1 MTTNDNDQALIDKL
15 GFDRLPTDIIE
26 KRVAD
31 LLDLRGKKAV
41 VTGAGGQGLGQACAN
56 RLAGCGAD
64 VAMIDINLEGAKQ
77 NAELVS
83 KRWGTKAIPLQA
95 DLSDWDAV
103 HRVMKE
109 SHDALGGIDIL
120 INNPV
125 MVVGGAF
132 EKHTKAEIDLTVL
145 GSLTMV
151 MYGCHAVLDYMLA
164 QGSGR
169 IVNIASVGGR
179 LAHPG
184 LAVYNACK
192 SGVIGLTRN
201 LAYEYSSRGIRVM
214 GVAPGIMINPSLKDI
229 VLNPNEKTKSGR
241 DSILTAIENVH
252 VGRVSIPE
260 EVANMVA
267 YVVSDAASYMVGN
280 TINVAGGQAMI

>member
-1 MTTNDNDQALIDKL
+1 MREDISEQELIDHL
-15 GFDRLPTDIIE
+15 GFDRLPTDIVD

-31 LLDLRGKKAV
+31 LLDLRGKRAI
-41 VTGAGGQGLGQACAN
+41 VTGAGGDGLGQACAN

-64 VAMIDINLEGAKQ
+64 VVMIDINLEGAER
-77 NAELVS
+77 NAAVVRE
-83 KRWGTKAIPLQA
+83 RWGTRAIPLRA
-95 DLSDWDAV
+95 DLSDWDDV
-103 HRVMKE
+103 HRVMQE
-109 SHDALGGIDIL
+109 SRDALGGVDIL

-125 MVVGGAF
+125 MVVGGSF
-132 EKHTKAEIDLTVL
+132 HEHTKAEIDLTVL

-151 MYGCHAVLDYMLA
+151 MYGCHAVIPHMLE
-164 QGSGR
+164 QGGGR

-184 LAVYNACK
+184 LAVYDACK

-201 LAYEYSSRGIRVM
+201 LAYEYSRRGIRVM
-214 GVAPGIMINPSLKDI
+214 GVAPGIMINPKLKEML
-229 VLNPNEKTKSGR
+229 VNPTPQTRAGR
-241 DSILTAIENVH
+241 DSILASMPNVH